1 MMLLILNLIKKKT
14 KFFFEI
20 GEVEIDNVY
29 VNFDMVLN
37 YILRNNDR
45 TIIAFGSKSFTHDGI
60 TKSLILRIE
69 LDKYTGDLIFSY
81 DELGEKGFE
90 IVKILYA
97 DSYNF
102 RDKIKS
108 ICKKRILN

>member
-1 MMLLILNLIKKKT
+1 
-14 KFFFEI
+14 
-20 GEVEIDNVY
+20 
-29 VNFDMVLN
+29 MVLN

-90 IVKILYA
+90 IAKIFNA

-102 RDKIKS
+102 RKKDKS